1 MSNWSYNQGFQKES
15 FGAIL
20 GDFQK
25 AVKHKE
31 YSKRI
36 DYEIWKK
43 LKQATIVL
51 VAFADD
57 EVKFFD
63 HFNRLMY
70 SSSISEKGFGRFFY
84 DKYIKKEET
93 KMEYTATVANTA
105 TINRNGSILNTTADT
120 ISLDAEQLKSN
131 YYYPTTGTSPVIN
144 TGDAKTWGTIAIQS
158 DAEEL
163 RNRVRKLEND
173 MLNKVDK
180 EKENKTM
187 NGLNFDFGPCG
198 NGVRLSMYG
207 MAIQNNAGE
216 WVSYNPATKEII
228 NVDILNIADG
238 GKYMYK
244 IPVPI
249 QDVKSGDIVVHN
261 RVPMFVTEASGDGN
275 FTVVDVR
282 AGESKTIIPA
292 RNMFGFNFMTK
303 VVNLFGNIM
312 GTPSAD
318 QPFGNMLP
326 FLMLGNED
334 NSNSNDA
341 MLMLMLAQ
349 NQTQNL
355 AGGNLF
361 SNPMMMYFLMK
372 DNKNF
377 DPMMLLLMNQ
387 MPAAPTP
394 TEQ

>member
-1 MSNWSYNQGFQKES
+1 MNNWSYNRGFQKES
-15 FGAIL
+15 FEAIL
-20 GDFQK
+20 EDFQK
-25 AVKHKE
+25 AIKQKE

-51 VAFADD
+51 VVFADD
-57 EVKFFD
+57 EVKFLD
-63 HFNRLMY
+63 NFNQLIY
-70 SSSISEKGFGRFFY
+70 SSSISEEGFGRFFY

-93 KMEYTATVANTA
+93 KMEYATIVENIATV
-105 TINRNGSILNTTADT
+105 NRNNSILNTT
-120 ISLDAEQLKSN
+120 ISLDAEQLESN
-131 YYYPTTGTSPVIN
+131 YYYPAAETCITIN
-144 TGDAKTWGTIAIQS
+144 AKDAKTWNTIAIQS
-158 DAEEL
+158 DVEEL
-163 RNRVRKLEND
+163 RNRVHKLEND
-173 MLNKVDK
+173 MLTKVDK
-180 EKENKTM
+180 EKENKIM

-249 QDVKSGDIVVHN
+249 QDVKAGDIVVHN
-261 RVPMFVTEASGDGN
+261 RVPMFVTEAPGDGN
-275 FTVVDVR
+275 FTVVDVHV
-282 AGESKTIIPA
+282 GESKIIIPA
-292 RNMFGFNFMTK
+292 RNIFGFNFMTK

-326 FLMLGNED
+326 FLMLGNGD

-387 MPAAPTP
+387 MPAAPTSIK
-394 TEQ
+394 Q

>member
-1 MSNWSYNQGFQKES
+1 MSNGSYNRGFQS
-15 FGAIL
+15 FGVIL
-20 GDFQK
+20 EDFQK
-25 AVKHKE
+25 AVKRKE
-31 YSKRI
+31 YSERI

-43 LKQATIVL
+43 LKQATMVL
-51 VAFADD
+51 VTFADD

-63 HFNRLMY
+63 HFNQLIY
-70 SSSISEKGFGRFFY
+70 CSSILEKGFGRFFY
-84 DKYIKKEET
+84 DKYIKKEEI
-93 KMEYTATVANTA
+93 KMEYATNTSA
-105 TINRNGSILNTTADT
+105 ADLTYNGSQGTLVTGNSILNSSDWATT
-120 ISLDAEQLKSN
+120 S
-131 YYYPTTGTSPVIN
+131 
-144 TGDAKTWGTIAIQS
+144 IQS
-158 DAEEL
+158 GPTNAEL
-163 RNRVRKLEND
+163 YSRVRYLED
-173 MLNKVDK
+173 EMKNKVDK

-249 QDVKSGDIVVHN
+249 QDVKAGDIVVHN
-261 RVPMFVTEASGDGN
+261 RVPMFVTEVPGDGN

-326 FLMLGNED
+326 FLMLSNGD

-341 MLMLMLAQ
+341 MLMLMLTQ
-349 NQTQNL
+349 NQNL
-355 AGGNLF
+355 TGGNLF
-361 SNPMMMYFLMK
+361 GNPMMMYFLMK
-372 DNKNF
+372 DNKSF

-387 MPAAPTP
+387 MPTAQALA
-394 TEQ
+394 EQ

>member
-1 MSNWSYNQGFQKES
+1 MNSYNREFQKES
-15 FGAIL
+15 FKVIL
-20 GDFQK
+20 EDFQK
-25 AVKHKE
+25 AIKQKE

-36 DYEIWKK
+36 DYKIWKK

-51 VAFADD
+51 VVFAGD
-57 EVKFFD
+57 EVKFLD
-63 HFNRLMY
+63 NFNQLIY
-70 SSSISEKGFGRFFY
+70 SCSISEEGFGRFFY

-93 KMEYTATVANTA
+93 KMEYAAIVENIATV
-105 TINRNGSILNTTADT
+105 NRNNSILNTT
-120 ISLDAEQLKSN
+120 ISLDAEQLTSN
-131 YYYPTTGTSPVIN
+131 YYYPAAETFLTIN
-144 TGDAKTWGTIAIQS
+144 TEDAKTWDTIT
-158 DAEEL
+158 EKL
-163 RNRVRKLEND
+163 RNRVRNKNNT
-173 MLNKVDK
+173 LNKVDK

-187 NGLNFDFGPCG
+187 NGLNFDFGPCS
-198 NGVRLSMYG
+198 NSVRLSMYG
-207 MAIQNNAGE
+207 MAIQNNVGE

-228 NVDILNIADG
+228 NVDILNIADS

-249 QDVKSGDIVVHN
+249 QDVKAGDIIAHN
-261 RVPMFVTEASGDGN
+261 NVPMFVTEAPGDGN

-282 AGESKTIIPA
+282 VGESKIIIPT

-326 FLMLGNED
+326 FLMLDNGD

-361 SNPMMMYFLMK
+361 SNPMMMYLLMK

-387 MPAAPTP
+387 MSAAPTSIK
-394 TEQ
+394 Q

>member
-1 MSNWSYNQGFQKES
+1 MSNGSYNRGFQS
-15 FGAIL
+15 FGVIL
-20 GDFQK
+20 EDFQK
-25 AVKHKE
+25 AVKRKE

-43 LKQATIVL
+43 LKQTTMVL

-63 HFNRLMY
+63 QFNQLIY
-70 SSSISEKGFGRFFY
+70 CSSILEKGFGRFFY
-84 DKYIKKEET
+84 DKYIKKKEI
-93 KMEYTATVANTA
+93 KMEYTTNTGTA
-105 TINRNGSILNTTADT
+105 GLACNGSQGTLVTGNSILNGSD
-120 ISLDAEQLKSN
+120 
-131 YYYPTTGTSPVIN
+131 
-144 TGDAKTWGTIAIQS
+144 WGTVSIQS
-158 DAEEL
+158 GPTNEEL
-163 RNRVRKLEND
+163 YSRARCLENK
-173 MLNKVDK
+173 MKNKVDK

-187 NGLNFDFGPCG
+187 NGLNLDFGPCG

-249 QDVKSGDIVVHN
+249 QDVKAGDIVVHN
-261 RVPMFVTEASGDGN
+261 RVPMFVTEVPGDGN

-326 FLMLGNED
+326 FLMLGNGD

-341 MLMLMLAQ
+341 MLMLMLTQ
-349 NQTQNL
+349 NQNL
-355 AGGNLF
+355 TGCNLF
-361 SNPMMMYFLMK
+361 GNPMMMYFLMK
-372 DNKNF
+372 DNKSF

-387 MPAAPTP
+387 MPTAQAP

>member
-1 MSNWSYNQGFQKES
+1 M
-15 FGAIL
+15 
-20 GDFQK
+20 
-25 AVKHKE
+25 
-31 YSKRI
+31 
-36 DYEIWKK
+36 
-43 LKQATIVL
+43 VL

-63 HFNRLMY
+63 QFNQLIY
-70 SSSISEKGFGRFFY
+70 CSSILEKGFGRFFY
-84 DKYIKKEET
+84 DKYIKKEEI
-93 KMEYTATVANTA
+93 KMEYATNTGTVGLA
-105 TINRNGSILNTTADT
+105 CNGSQGTLVTGNSILNGSD
-120 ISLDAEQLKSN
+120 
-131 YYYPTTGTSPVIN
+131 
-144 TGDAKTWGTIAIQS
+144 WGTVSIQS
-158 DAEEL
+158 GPTNEEL
-163 RNRVRKLEND
+163 YSRVRCLENE
-173 MLNKVDK
+173 MKNKVDK

-187 NGLNFDFGPCG
+187 NGLNLDFGPCD

-207 MAIQNNAGE
+207 MAIQNNACE

-238 GKYMYK
+238 CKYMYK

-249 QDVKSGDIVVHN
+249 QDVKAGDIVVHN
-261 RVPMFVTEASGDGN
+261 CVPMFVTEVPGDGN

-326 FLMLGNED
+326 FLMLGNGD

-349 NQTQNL
+349 NQNL
-355 AGGNLF
+355 TGDNLF
-361 SNPMMMYFLMK
+361 GNPMMMYFLMK
-372 DNKNF
+372 DNKSF

-387 MPAAPTP
+387 MPAAQAP

>member
-25 AVKHKE
+25 AVKRKE

-70 SSSISEKGFGRFFY
+70 NSPISEKGFGRFFY

-93 KMEYTATVANTA
+93 KVEYTTNTG
-105 TINRNGSILNTTADT
+105 TGLTWNESQGTLVTGNSILNSSDY
-120 ISLDAEQLKSN
+120 L
-131 YYYPTTGTSPVIN
+131 GTV
-144 TGDAKTWGTIAIQS
+144 AIQS
-158 DAEEL
+158 DTSEL
-163 RNRVRKLEND
+163 YNRVRHLENE
-173 MLNKVDK
+173 MKNKIDK

-187 NGLNFDFGPCG
+187 NGLNLGFGPCG

-207 MAIQNNAGE
+207 MAIQNNADE

-249 QDVKSGDIVVHN
+249 QDVKAGDIVVHN
-261 RVPMFVTEASGDGN
+261 RVPMFVTEVPGDGN

-292 RNMFGFNFMTK
+292 RNIFGFNFMTK

-326 FLMLGNED
+326 FLMLGNGD

-341 MLMLMLAQ
+341 MLMLMLTQ
-349 NQTQNL
+349 NQNL

-361 SNPMMMYFLMK
+361 SNPMMIYLLMK
-372 DNKNF
+372 DNKSF

-387 MPAAPTP
+387 MPAAQAP

>member
-1 MSNWSYNQGFQKES
+1 MSNWSYNQRFQKES
-15 FGAIL
+15 FEVIL

-25 AVKHKE
+25 AVKRKE

-51 VAFADD
+51 VTFTDN

-93 KMEYTATVANTA
+93 KMEYTTNTSTA
-105 TINRNGSILNTTADT
+105 DLTYNGSQGTLVTGNSILN
-120 ISLDAEQLKSN
+120 S
-131 YYYPTTGTSPVIN
+131 
-144 TGDAKTWGTIAIQS
+144 GDWGTVSIQS
-158 DAEEL
+158 GPTNAEL
-163 RNRVRKLEND
+163 YSRVRYLENE
-173 MLNKVDK
+173 MKNKVDK
-180 EKENKTM
+180 EKENKIM
-187 NGLNFDFGPCG
+187 NGLNFDFGSCG

-249 QDVKSGDIVVHN
+249 QDVKAGDIVVHN
-261 RVPMFVTEASGDGN
+261 RVPMFVTEVPGDGN

-326 FLMLGNED
+326 YLMLGNGD
-334 NSNSNDA
+334 NSNNNDV
-341 MLMLMLAQ
+341 MLMLMLTQ
-349 NQTQNL
+349 NQNL
-355 AGGNLF
+355 TSGNLF
-361 SNPMMMYFLMK
+361 SNPMMMYLLMK
-372 DNKNF
+372 DNKSF

-387 MPAAPTP
+387 MPAAQAP

>member
-1 MSNWSYNQGFQKES
+1 MNNWSYNRGFQKES
-15 FGAIL
+15 FEVIL
-20 GDFQK
+20 EDFQK
-25 AVKHKE
+25 AIKQKE

-51 VAFADD
+51 VIFTDD
-57 EVKFFD
+57 EVKFLD
-63 HFNRLMY
+63 NFNQLIY
-70 SSSISEKGFGRFFY
+70 SSSISEEGFGRFFY

-93 KMEYTATVANTA
+93 KMEYAAIVENITTV
-105 TINRNGSILNTTADT
+105 NRNNSILNTT
-120 ISLDAEQLKSN
+120 ISLDAEQLESN
-131 YYYPTTGTSPVIN
+131 YYYPTTETSLIIN
-144 TGDAKTWGTIAIQS
+144 TE
-158 DAEEL
+158 DAETWDTIIEKL
-163 RNRVRKLEND
+163 RNRVRNKNNT
-173 MLNKVDK
+173 LNKVDK

-187 NGLNFDFGPCG
+187 NGLNFDFGPCS
-198 NGVRLSMYG
+198 NSVRLSMYG
-207 MAIQNNAGE
+207 MAIQNNVGE

-228 NVDILNIADG
+228 NVDILNIADS

-249 QDVKSGDIVVHN
+249 QDVKAGDIIAHN
-261 RVPMFVTEASGDGN
+261 NVPMFVTEAPGDGN

-282 AGESKTIIPA
+282 VGESKIVIPT

-303 VVNLFGNIM
+303 IVNLFGNIM

-326 FLMLGNED
+326 FLMLDNGD

-361 SNPMMMYFLMK
+361 SNPMMMYLLMK

-387 MPAAPTP
+387 MSAAPTSIK
-394 TEQ
+394 Q

>member
-1 MSNWSYNQGFQKES
+1 MSNWSYNRGFQS
-15 FGAIL
+15 FGVIL
-20 GDFQK
+20 EDFQK
-25 AVKHKE
+25 AVKRKE
-31 YSKRI
+31 YSERI
-36 DYEIWKK
+36 DYETWKK
-43 LKQATIVL
+43 LKQATMVL

-63 HFNRLMY
+63 HFNQLIY
-70 SSSISEKGFGRFFY
+70 CSSILEKGFGRFFY
-84 DKYIKKEET
+84 DKYIKKEEI
-93 KMEYTATVANTA
+93 KMEYATNTGTAGLAC
-105 TINRNGSILNTTADT
+105 NGSQGTLVTGNSILNGSD
-120 ISLDAEQLKSN
+120 
-131 YYYPTTGTSPVIN
+131 
-144 TGDAKTWGTIAIQS
+144 WGTVSIQS
-158 DAEEL
+158 GPTNEEL
-163 RNRVRKLEND
+163 YSRVRYLENE
-173 MLNKVDK
+173 MKNKADK

-187 NGLNFDFGPCG
+187 NGLNLDFGPCG
-198 NGVRLSMYG
+198 NSVRLSMYG

-249 QDVKSGDIVVHN
+249 QDVKAGDIVVHN
-261 RVPMFVTEASGDGN
+261 RVPMFVTEVPGDGN

-326 FLMLGNED
+326 FLMLDNGD

-341 MLMLMLAQ
+341 MLMLMFAQ

-361 SNPMMMYFLMK
+361 GNPMMMYLLMK
-372 DNKNF
+372 DNKSF

-387 MPAAPTP
+387 MPAVQAP